1 MTVDLME
8 RKTMQQ
14 MAQRALGTLNDGRF
28 ADICGELRQL
38 LEVLGRDVED
48 QGWCILAREE
58 EIEPLLLPYL
68 RALSWD
74 RPLAAL
80 VAVSGST
87 SVSVNQ
93 LFGQVRRSCPRCV
106 LLPVPLPS
114 LKEPVL
120 VALIPLNRRAGDIF
134 QLDYTVRALGRLRRP
149 FSKSK

>member
-28 ADICGELRQL
+28 ADACDDLHRL
-38 LEVLGRDVED
+38 LTALSRDVEE

-58 EIEPLLLPYL
+58 EIEPLLLPCL

-74 RPLAAL
+74 RSLAAL

-87 SVSVNQ
+87 SVYVDR
-93 LFGQVRRSCPRCV
+93 LFDQVRRSCP
-106 LLPVPLPS
+106 LTAALPVPLPS

-120 VALIPLNRRAGDIF
+120 VALIPLTRRAGEIY
-134 QLDYTVRALGRLRRP
+134 QLDYVVRAMRRLRRRGP
-149 FSKSK
+149 FSK